1 MPFLRYFIVR
11 AFRNMKGNLFPNLTS
26 IGIIA
31 LSMLL
36 FSVFSL
42 VAFNLS
48 SFLRSWEQKIEIIA
62 YVRKQTSQKEVED
75 LLRSL
80 RLIHGI
86 DGVKYVSSADAMVF
100 METKLGS
107 QKNLLEGIQP
117 TVLPASF
124 EIQLSKDYRNSIRIN
139 EVISELKQFHQIEEI
154 QYGREWVERFSGLVH
169 ILRITQGILGG
180 LLLVAMMFIISN
192 TLQLTIA
199 TRKEEIEIMHLVG
212 ASPAFIQIP
221 FYIEGLVQGFL
232 GAGLALMILFSLYN
246 LFIGHIP
253 PLVREWLGGISISFL
268 PAKTIA
274 WFLSG
279 GMVLGFFGSFV
290 ASIRILKY
298 SG

>member
-36 FSVFSL
+36 FSIFSL

-48 SFLRSWEQKIEIIA
+48 SFLQRWEEKIEIIA
-62 YVRKQTSQKEVED
+62 YVRKQTSQREVED

-86 DGVKYVSSADAMVF
+86 DRVKYISSADAMVF
-100 METKLGS
+100 MEAKLGS

-124 EIQLSKDYRNSIRIN
+124 EIQLSRDYRNSIRIN

-169 ILRITQGILGG
+169 ILRITQWILGG
-180 LLLVAMMFIISN
+180 LLLVAMTFIISN
-192 TLQLTIA
+192 TLQLTIV
-199 TRKEEIEIMHLVG
+199 TRREEIEIMHLVG
-212 ASPAFIQIP
+212 ASPTFIQIP

-246 LFIGHIP
+246 IFLGHIP

-268 PAKTIA
+268 PPKTIA

>member
-1 MPFLRYFIVR
+1 
-11 AFRNMKGNLFPNLTS
+11 MKGNLFPNLTS